1 MLTRRDA
8 VAIVN
13 NLKNGTPPPREHV
26 LLLNV
31 GREREIDYFAKKL
44 DELAEVGTSDVK
56 FVSAQIG
63 AGKTHFLTILSSLA
77 LERRFVVSK
86 VDLDTRTTR
95 FDHFEEVYSK
105 LIDGIVTPEEQNDG
119 LSHILEEWARSK
131 AAASETDVHS
141 ELRRIDGLPVELRTA
156 LLAYWRTVAQSS
168 PEALTTL
175 DDLRTWL
182 KGEKLSAAQKKHLG
196 ITTVIGRTNAGVI
209 LRGLMGLFRA
219 VGYSGLVVL
228 LDEAEAITSLTRVQ
242 DRDTANENIRSIIDN
257 ADKTP
262 GFYFVFATTPSFL
275 DPGSAK
281 GAATYQA
288 LYRRIRDP
296 LAGKGRSLQATIIE
310 LPALTVD
317 QYRSLARHIRSVV
330 ETSAKGAQ
338 SPLTDDQIDR
348 LAEYAHDRA
357 SEQLSTLVRATVK
370 VVLESLAD
378 PEFDFESTYL
388 FQIEEQIQ
396 DFQDRLVE

>member
-131 AAASETDVHS
+131 
-141 ELRRIDGLPVELRTA
+141 
-156 LLAYWRTVAQSS
+156 
-168 PEALTTL
+168 
-175 DDLRTWL
+175 
-182 KGEKLSAAQKKHLG
+182 SAAHSGFVPHLQ
-196 ITTVIGRTNAGVI
+196 TRYPPSSTSEAVIASSKPRS
-209 LRGLMGLFRA
+209 
-219 VGYSGLVVL
+219 SGFMQ
-228 LDEAEAITSLTRVQ
+228 RPQ
-242 DRDTANENIRSIIDN
+242 
-257 ADKTP
+257 
-262 GFYFVFATTPSFL
+262 
-275 DPGSAK
+275 GS
-281 GAATYQA
+281 
-288 LYRRIRDP
+288 RP
-296 LAGKGRSLQATIIE
+296 GRSRQ
-310 LPALTVD
+310 
-317 QYRSLARHIRSVV
+317 R
-330 ETSAKGAQ
+330 
-338 SPLTDDQIDR
+338 
-348 LAEYAHDRA
+348 
-357 SEQLSTLVRATVK
+357 
-370 VVLESLAD
+370 
-378 PEFDFESTYL
+378 
-388 FQIEEQIQ
+388 
-396 DFQDRLVE
+396 